1 MAKLQLDY
9 QRHDQFP
16 WLGAFLVVAVVM
28 LVAVIANY
36 FLNIRTQASEL
47 ETKLE
52 QAYSVYLQEHARK
65 ASSLANVV
73 GTVNLPQEIKNA
85 NTVLHR
91 LNVPWDEMF
100 KAIEASSGSHITL
113 LSLAPDPDNRQVL
126 ISGEADNYGS
136 IMKYITALEGHDIF
150 GYVYLRNHDV
160 KKDDPERAVRFT
172 LLANWQDKP

>member
-9 QRHDQFP
+9 QRHNQFP
-16 WLGAFLVVAVVM
+16 WLGAFLVASVLIVI
-28 LVAVIANY
+28 AVIANY
-36 FLNIRTQASEL
+36 FLSIRTQANDL
-47 ETKLE
+47 EGKLE
-52 QAYSVYLQEHARK
+52 QAYSIYLQEHARK

-85 NTVLHR
+85 NKVLHR

-126 ISGEADNYGS
+126 ISGEANNYSS
-136 IMKYITALEGHDIF
+136 IMKYVTALEGHDIF
-150 GYVYLRNHDV
+150 GSIYLRNHDI
-160 KKDDPERAVRFT
+160 KKDDPEKVVRFT
-172 LLANWQDKP
+172 LLASWQDKP